1 MRSAADHEVIVV
13 LAESQ
18 PYFKEL
24 EDAMKIRR
32 YVKSKNVAQL
42 PEMIQS
48 IIRNRQNQA
57 SAHEKR
63 AEELISAAIAEG
75 RVYVAGDKLTLKMTS
90 VKERME
96 KAMGILV
103 ESI

>member
-1 MRSAADHEVIVV
+1 
-13 LAESQ
+13 
-18 PYFKEL
+18 
-24 EDAMKIRR
+24 MKIRR

-48 IIRNRQNQA
+48 IIRGRQNQA

-75 RVYVAGDKLTLKMTS
+75 RVYVAGDKLTLKVSS
-90 VKERME
+90 VKERIE
-96 KAMGILV
+96 EQCRFSWRAFIL
-103 ESI
+103 S